1 VFAPSGTPPEI
12 LNKLV
17 TTVSQE
23 MSAPEVVARLV
34 SAGNDSD
41 FVVGQDLARRL
52 ATDKALFAEI
62 VKQAG
67 IQPE

>member
-1 VFAPSGTPPEI
+1 
-12 LNKLV
+12 
-17 TTVSQE
+17 
-23 MSAPEVVARLV
+23 VARV
-34 SAGNDSD
+34 FSAGNDSD